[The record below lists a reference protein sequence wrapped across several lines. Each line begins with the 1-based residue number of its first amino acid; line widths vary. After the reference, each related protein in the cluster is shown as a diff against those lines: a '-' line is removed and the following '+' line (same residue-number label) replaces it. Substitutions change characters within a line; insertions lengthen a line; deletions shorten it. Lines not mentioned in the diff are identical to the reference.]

1 MADNSISSMINSL
14 RKQGNLGEALKKARE
29 AKDSNGRVE
38 IPDGNYVCR
47 VTGAKLVPGDKP
59 RVIWNLIVDRG
70 PQKGATVPYRFDLYQ
85 RSWKD
90 RKTDEKVT
98 YTLDQ
103 AFEDASK
110 NLQRVGV
117 SPSKLPEGDI
127 AAFLNAMLEFPEN
140 GPLVAITAR
149 KKGDFVNIYLNR
161 RVEEAGEGG
170 TTTSLITESSDGDTP
185 FEPTG
190 DEETLQIEI
199 DDVVRYKAEG
209 DQRATRWVVTETDN
223 VSQSCALQEIAGRR
237 RTVESVS
244 WGDVEPM
251 MA

>member
-59 RVIWNLIVDRG
+59 RVVWNLIVDRG

-117 SPSKLPEGDI
+117 SPAKLPEGDI
-127 AAFLNAMLEFPEN
+127 AAFLNAMLEFPEG

-161 RVEEAGEGG
+161 RVEVLFPIEDDKLARYVRDAVLKTYLFDTTKTRLMESDGRYVRLRPQAGEPGLNAQQWFMANN
-170 TTTSLITESSDGDTP
+170 SLN
-185 FEPTG
+185 
-190 DEETLQIEI
+190 
-199 DDVVRYKAEG
+199 RK
-209 DQRATRWVVTETDN
+209 
-223 VSQSCALQEIAGRR
+223 
-237 RTVESVS
+237 
-244 WGDVEPM
+244 
-251 MA
+251 